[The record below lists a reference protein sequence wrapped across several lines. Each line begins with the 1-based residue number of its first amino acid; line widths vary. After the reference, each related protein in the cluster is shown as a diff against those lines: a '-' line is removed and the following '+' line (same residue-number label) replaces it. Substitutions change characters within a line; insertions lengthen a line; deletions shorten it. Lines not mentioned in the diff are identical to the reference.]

1 MLLYILEKK
10 KGDVYGEKV
19 KRNIKQKRKRKIGML
34 DLGQNLNTFKQEK

>member
-10 KGDVYGEKV
+10 KGDDNGEKV

>member
-1 MLLYILEKK
+1 VLLYILEKK
-10 KGDVYGEKV
+10 KGDDNGEKV